1 MLQKNRCKLFF
12 RILPFTV
19 VLFLL
24 LRRPEGGCCA
34 AAGDDGGGGA
44 STSAAAAVSSA
55 HTIMMRTSYSG
66 GNHEEDG
73 VAQVCRESARNPRCI
88 NRSNLLQV
96 FGWEIA
102 FNLLLRQFFFYLDYF
117 L

>member
-1 MLQKNRCKLFF
+1 MLQKIGAKLFF
-12 RILPFTV
+12 RILPFTFTV

-24 LRRPEGGCCA
+24 LRPPEGGCCE

-44 STSAAAAVSSA
+44 STSIAAVSSA
-55 HTIMMRTSYSG
+55 HTTMMMPSYS
-66 GNHEEDG
+66 GNHEEDR

-96 FGWEIA
+96 FGWEIG
-102 FNLLLRQFFFYLDYF
+102 FNLLLRKFSFI
-117 L
+117 